1 MSVTED
7 PAAAAHWDAVYATK
21 PIERTSWYAPRLETS
36 LAAIA
41 RHAPQRTAR
50 ILDVGGGASF
60 LARDLSAAGYRSI
73 TVLDLSERALDHARR
88 TLADPARVE
97 WRAGEVTTLPLARA
111 GYDVWHD
118 RAVLHFL
125 VDEDAAR
132 RYAAQAR
139 HALAPGGVA
148 IVGGFAP
155 DGPERC
161 SGLVVARR
169 SADEVAALFGP
180 AFERIEA
187 FRQTHVTPAGAEQRF
202 VWTVLRRR
210 DDAAA

>member
-1 MSVTED
+1 MTMAED
-7 PAAAAHWDAVYATK
+7 PAAAAHWDAVYAAK
-21 PIERTSWYAPRLETS
+21 PIERTSWYAQRLEAS
-36 LAAIA
+36 LAAIE
-41 RHAPQRTAR
+41 RHAPQRSAR

-60 LARDLSAAGYRSI
+60 LARDLVAAGYRSI
-73 TVLDLSERALDHARR
+73 AVLDLSERALEHARR
-88 TLADPARVE
+88 TLEDPARVE
-97 WRAGEVTTLPLARA
+97 WRTGDVTTVSLPRA

-125 VDEDAAR
+125 VDDDAAG

-139 HALAPGGVA
+139 AALSAGGVA
-148 IVGGFAP
+148 IVGCFAP

-187 FRQTHVTPAGAEQRF
+187 FRETHVTPAGAEQRF
-202 VWTVLRRR
+202 AWTVLRRR